1 MPICVVCSYQKK
13 GLRFDR
19 VSFPVQPENIRTS
32 GLTGPDVCFC
42 FFLRGYLTKKCEK
55 RADSVLKTG
64 GGTAI
69 MIDAGYNYERLAG
82 KMAWPGIAPQ
92 SIRHILITHQD
103 TDWKTSRFR
112 RCRKRCKGIRGSAV
126 TLGSD
131 HVQCV
136 LQCADNGGGMA
147 YKSSSVFR

>member
-1 MPICVVCSYQKK
+1 
-13 GLRFDR
+13 
-19 VSFPVQPENIRTS
+19 
-32 GLTGPDVCFC
+32 
-42 FFLRGYLTKKCEK
+42 
-55 RADSVLKTG
+55 
-64 GGTAI
+64 
-69 MIDAGYNYERLAG
+69 MIDAGYNYERLAE

-147 YKSSSVFR
+147 YKSSTVFR

>member
-1 MPICVVCSYQKK
+1 
-13 GLRFDR
+13 
-19 VSFPVQPENIRTS
+19 
-32 GLTGPDVCFC
+32 
-42 FFLRGYLTKKCEK
+42 
-55 RADSVLKTG
+55 
-64 GGTAI
+64 

-126 TLGSD
+126 TLGGD
-131 HVQCV
+131 HVQ
-136 LQCADNGGGMA
+136 G
-147 YKSSSVFR
+147 VFQRAEHGSEIFARRLFRARQIDDKAAAARTGDGA

>member
-1 MPICVVCSYQKK
+1 
-13 GLRFDR
+13 
-19 VSFPVQPENIRTS
+19 
-32 GLTGPDVCFC
+32 
-42 FFLRGYLTKKCEK
+42 
-55 RADSVLKTG
+55 
-64 GGTAI
+64 
-69 MIDAGYNYERLAG
+69 MIDAGYNYERLAE

-92 SIRHILITHQD
+92 SIRHI
-103 TDWKTSRFR
+103 R

-147 YKSSSVFR
+147 YKNSSVFR

>member
-1 MPICVVCSYQKK
+1 VFLLFPAAVFGEK
-13 GLRFDR
+13 G
-19 VSFPVQPENIRTS
+19 
-32 GLTGPDVCFC
+32 
-42 FFLRGYLTKKCEK
+42 EK

-69 MIDAGYNYERLAG
+69 MIDAGYNYKRLAE

-136 LQCADNGGGMA
+136 LQCTDNGGGMA

>member
-1 MPICVVCSYQKK
+1 MYRGKEIFKPLNTGWIDENVACVREWVANIFFYRK
-13 GLRFDR
+13 G
-19 VSFPVQPENIRTS
+19 
-32 GLTGPDVCFC
+32 DVP
-42 FFLRGYLTKKCEK
+42 
-55 RADSVLKTG
+55 
-64 GGTAI
+64 I
-69 MIDAGYNYERLAG
+69 MIDAGYNYDRLAE
-82 KMAWPGIAPQ
+82 KMGWLGIDPK